1 MAKKRVRKATRQEA
15 PRAFP
20 TRVIVKFHEHVQLPY
35 TRIAGAR
42 LQEIEGDAWRQLS
55 EQYQGIALVPLFAS
69 RSADEIRGLVEKARA
84 IDRSARPA
92 DLTAYFAI
100 EVPSGANAEDIAK
113 SVSRWSSV
121 ALAYVEPGPV
131 PPPAVTPADDPRS
144 PNQGYLDPAPDGV
157 NAEYAWGFPG
167 GDGAGLGLV
176 DLEWGWTLNHEDLA
190 AHGITIISG
199 LNNSFFF
206 HGTGVLGEIAAVDNT
221 VGCVGITPALASV
234 RCVGQWLTGGGY
246 STAQP
251 ILDAIAVMNVGD
263 VLLLEAQTSLF
274 GYTMVPVE
282 IEPAV
287 FDAIQ
292 LATSL
297 GIVVVEA
304 GGNGGVDLDTVVDP
318 GGAQIFNRASPGFR
332 DSGAIIVGAGSSA
345 APHTRLGFS
354 CFGSRIDCY
363 GWGENVDTLSTDGA
377 GTATNLYTTGFNGT
391 SSASPI
397 VTGAA
402 LAIQGLAEANLGA
415 RFSPGQLRTLLSDP
429 ATGTA
434 SANPAV
440 DRIGVLPNLRAII
453 DGSVLNLAPDVYCRD
468 FVGDIG
474 DPHAGGIS
482 ASPDVILRPTAV
494 ANPQTAFGE
503 GSGTENDATLG
514 FEAEAG
520 QDNFVYVRVRNRGG
534 SAATNVLATVYWSP
548 VSTLVTP
555 DLWTLV
561 GSTTL
566 GSVPMGEVLTVSN
579 GITWPSAAIPAT
591 GHYCFVALTGN
602 PQDPAPALADFLD
615 WNNFTQFIRANN
627 NVTWRNFNVVNNVP
641 PPGANP
647 PGFIP
652 LPFMAHGAPD
662 KGRRF
667 DFEIVARLPREA
679 KVLLEVPLE
688 FADQLRLQPG
698 LRSADKNKKKIVW
711 IPINPAGHS
720 GFNNIPFPARIR
732 VPMRLL
738 VALPKSLRG
747 RAYEIFARQVFENA
761 EVGRVTWRLTPNRE
775 RPRTK
780 GRRRAR

>member
-1 MAKKRVRKATRQEA
+1 MKRVRKATRQQA
-15 PRAFP
+15 SGTFQP
-20 TRVIVKFHEHVQLPY
+20 RVIVKFHEHVQLPY
-35 TRIAGAR
+35 TRSAGAR
-42 LQEIEGDAWRQLS
+42 LEELEGGAWRRLA
-55 EQYQGIALVPLFAS
+55 EQYTGIALVPLFTS
-69 RSADEIRGLVEKARA
+69 KSAEEIRRLAEKARA
-84 IDRSARPA
+84 TDRSARPP
-92 DLTAYFAI
+92 DLTSYFAI
-100 EVPSGANAEDIAK
+100 ELPAGANAEDIVK
-113 SVSRWSSV
+113 TVSQWSSV
-121 ALAYVEPGPV
+121 ALAYVEPKPE
-131 PPPAVTPADDPRS
+131 PPPVTPADDPRNT
-144 PNQGYLDPAPDGV
+144 NQGYLDPSPDGID
-157 NAEYAWGFPG
+157 AEYAWGYAG
-167 GDGAGLGLV
+167 GDGAGQGLV

-206 HGTGVLGEIAAVDNT
+206 HGTGVLGEVAAVDNT
-221 VGCVGITPALASV
+221 VGCVGITPAVASV

-251 ILDAIAVMNVGD
+251 ILDAIAVMNFGD

-274 GYTMVPVE
+274 GYVKVPVE

-292 LATSL
+292 LATAL

-345 APHTRLGFS
+345 APHARLGFS

-402 LAIQGLAEANLGA
+402 LAVQGLAETNLGA
-415 RFSPGQLRTLLSDP
+415 RFAPWQLRALLSDP
-429 ATGTA
+429 ATGTP

-440 DRIGVLPNLRAII
+440 DRIGVMPNLRAII

-468 FVGDIG
+468 FVGDTG

-482 ASPDVILRPTAV
+482 ASPDVILRPTTV

-503 GSGTENDATLG
+503 GSGTENDPTLG

-520 QDNFVYVRVRNRGG
+520 QANFIYVRVRNRGG
-534 SAATNVLATVYWSP
+534 SAAANVTATVYWSP

-555 DLWTLV
+555 NLWTLV
-561 GSTTL
+561 GSTTFA
-566 GSVPMGEVLTVSN
+566 SVPMGEVLTVSAA
-579 GITWPSAAIPAT
+579 ITWPSAAIPAT
-591 GHYCFVALTGN
+591 GHYCFVALIGN
-602 PQDPAPALADFLD
+602 AQDPAPAPTDFLD

-641 PPGANP
+641 PPGAKP
-647 PGFIP
+647 PFFVP
-652 LPFMAHGAPD
+652 LPFMAAGAPD
-662 KGRRF
+662 KARPF
-667 DFEIVARLPREA
+667 VLEIASRLPREA
-679 KVLLEVPLE
+679 KLLLELPLE
-688 FADQLRLQPG
+688 LAEQLRLQRWLPSLG
-698 LRSADKNKKKIVW
+698 KKGTVW
-711 IPINPAGHS
+711 IPINPAGRTR
-720 GFNNIPFPARIR
+720 FQEIPIPAKARI
-732 VPMRLL
+732 PMRLL
-738 VALPKSLRG
+738 VAVPKPLRG
-747 RAYEIFARQVFENA
+747 RAYELYARQLFENA
-761 EVGRVTWRLTPNRE
+761 EVGRVTWRLTPDRAT
-775 RPRTK
+775 PK
-780 GRRRAR
+780 KPHRRYRRSHRG